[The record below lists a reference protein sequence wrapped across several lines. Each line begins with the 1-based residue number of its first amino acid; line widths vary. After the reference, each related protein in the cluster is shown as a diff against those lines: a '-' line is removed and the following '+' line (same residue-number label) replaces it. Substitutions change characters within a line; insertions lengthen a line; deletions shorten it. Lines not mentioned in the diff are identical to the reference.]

1 MSCFVV
7 SPKNVVSLARKSL
20 KYFSD
25 FRNNTGIDM
34 EEIFGIEEE
43 DSENMKIG
51 KIVEELHKLNV
62 RAMKERYDYLYKI
75 DAISKESKQDAILML
90 TNEEP
95 FIVDI
100 YKYSKDLY
108 QLYKYAQCY
117 LYNCLEGDCDESP
130 VYKFIKYLK
139 GKITDEIISAS
150 WEYEKA
156 EWN

>member
-1 MSCFVV
+1 MSCFIV

-51 KIVEELHKLNV
+51 RIVGELHKLNV
-62 RAMKERYDYLYKI
+62 RAMKERYDYLYK
-75 DAISKESKQDAILML
+75 
-90 TNEEP
+90 EEP

>member
-43 DSENMKIG
+43 DSENIKIK
-51 KIVEELHKLNV
+51 KIIEELHKLNV
-62 RAMKERYDYLYKI
+62 RAMKERYDYLYK
-75 DAISKESKQDAILML
+75 
-90 TNEEP
+90 EEP

>member
-1 MSCFVV
+1 MSCFIV

-43 DSENMKIG
+43 DSENMKIK
-51 KIVEELHKLNV
+51 KIIEELHKLNV
-62 RAMKERYDYLYKI
+62 RAMKERYDYLYK
-75 DAISKESKQDAILML
+75 
-90 TNEEP
+90 EEP

>member
-1 MSCFVV
+1 MSCFIV

-43 DSENMKIG
+43 DSENMKIR
-51 KIVEELHKLNV
+51 KIVKELHKLNV
-62 RAMKERYDYLYKI
+62 RAMKERYDYLYK
-75 DAISKESKQDAILML
+75 
-90 TNEEP
+90 EEP

>member
-51 KIVEELHKLNV
+51 RIVGELHKLNV
-62 RAMKERYDYLYKI
+62 RAMKERYDYLYK
-75 DAISKESKQDAILML
+75 
-90 TNEEP
+90 EEP

>member
-1 MSCFVV
+1 MSCFIV

-43 DSENMKIG
+43 DSENIKIK
-51 KIVEELHKLNV
+51 KIIEELHKLNV
-62 RAMKERYDYLYKI
+62 RAMKERYDYLYK
-75 DAISKESKQDAILML
+75 
-90 TNEEP
+90 EEP

>member
-1 MSCFVV
+1 
-7 SPKNVVSLARKSL
+7 
-20 KYFSD
+20 
-25 FRNNTGIDM
+25 M

-51 KIVEELHKLNV
+51 RIVGELHKLNV
-62 RAMKERYDYLYKI
+62 RAMKERYDYLYK
-75 DAISKESKQDAILML
+75 
-90 TNEEP
+90 EEP

-117 LYNCLEGDCDESP
+117 LFNCLEGDCDESP

>member
-1 MSCFVV
+1 VVSCQIFLKRRRKMSCFIV

-43 DSENMKIG
+43 DSENMKIR
-51 KIVEELHKLNV
+51 KIVKELHKLNV
-62 RAMKERYDYLYKI
+62 RAMKERYDYLYK
-75 DAISKESKQDAILML
+75 
-90 TNEEP
+90 EEP

>member
-51 KIVEELHKLNV
+51 RIVGELHKLNV
-62 RAMKERYDYLYKI
+62 RAMKERYDYLYK
-75 DAISKESKQDAILML
+75 
-90 TNEEP
+90 EEP

-108 QLYKYAQCY
+108 QLYKYAKCY

-139 GKITDEIISAS
+139 GEITDEIISAS

>member
-51 KIVEELHKLNV
+51 RIVGELHKLNV
-62 RAMKERYDYLYKI
+62 RAMKERYDYLYK
-75 DAISKESKQDAILML
+75 
-90 TNEEP
+90 EEP

-117 LYNCLEGDCDESP
+117 LYNCLEGNCDESP

>member
-1 MSCFVV
+1 
-7 SPKNVVSLARKSL
+7 L

-51 KIVEELHKLNV
+51 RIVEELHKLNV
-62 RAMKERYDYLYKI
+62 RAMKERYDYLYK
-75 DAISKESKQDAILML
+75 
-90 TNEEP
+90 EEP

>member
-1 MSCFVV
+1 
-7 SPKNVVSLARKSL
+7 L

-51 KIVEELHKLNV
+51 KIVGELHKLNV
-62 RAMKERYDYLYKI
+62 RAMKERYDYLYK
-75 DAISKESKQDAILML
+75 
-90 TNEEP
+90 EEP
-95 FIVDI
+95 FIVDM

>member
-51 KIVEELHKLNV
+51 RIVEELHKLNV
-62 RAMKERYDYLYKI
+62 RAMKERYDYLYK
-75 DAISKESKQDAILML
+75 
-90 TNEEP
+90 EEP

>member
-43 DSENMKIG
+43 DSENMKIK
-51 KIVEELHKLNV
+51 KIIKKLHKLNV
-62 RAMKERYDYLYKI
+62 RAMKERYDYLYK
-75 DAISKESKQDAILML
+75 
-90 TNEEP
+90 EEP

>member
-1 MSCFVV
+1 
-7 SPKNVVSLARKSL
+7 L
-20 KYFSD
+20 KYFPD

-34 EEIFGIEEE
+34 EEIFGIEKE

-51 KIVEELHKLNV
+51 RIVGELHKLNV
-62 RAMKERYDYLYKI
+62 RAMKERYDYLYK
-75 DAISKESKQDAILML
+75 
-90 TNEEP
+90 EEP

>member
-25 FRNNTGIDM
+25 FRNNTGINM

-43 DSENMKIG
+43 DSENMKIER
-51 KIVEELHKLNV
+51 IVKKLHKLNV
-62 RAMKERYDYLYKI
+62 RAMKERYDYLYK
-75 DAISKESKQDAILML
+75 
-90 TNEEP
+90 EEP

>member
-43 DSENMKIG
+43 DSENMKIER
-51 KIVEELHKLNV
+51 IVKKLHKLNV
-62 RAMKERYDYLYKI
+62 RAMKERYDYLYK
-75 DAISKESKQDAILML
+75 
-90 TNEEP
+90 EEP

>member
-1 MSCFVV
+1 
-7 SPKNVVSLARKSL
+7 L

-51 KIVEELHKLNV
+51 RIVGELHKLNV
-62 RAMKERYDYLYKI
+62 RAMKERYDYLYK
-75 DAISKESKQDAILML
+75 
-90 TNEEP
+90 EEP

-117 LYNCLEGDCDESP
+117 LFNCLEGDCDESP

>member
-43 DSENMKIG
+43 DSENMKI
-51 KIVEELHKLNV
+51 KRIVKELHKLNV
-62 RAMKERYDYLYKI
+62 RAMKERYDYLYK
-75 DAISKESKQDAILML
+75 
-90 TNEEP
+90 EEP

>member
-51 KIVEELHKLNV
+51 RIVGELHKLNV
-62 RAMKERYDYLYKI
+62 RAMKERYDYLYK
-75 DAISKESKQDAILML
+75 
-90 TNEEP
+90 EEP

-117 LYNCLEGDCDESP
+117 LFNCLEGDCDESP

-156 EWN
+156 EWNWKRSRLCIIIT

>member
-1 MSCFVV
+1 
-7 SPKNVVSLARKSL
+7 
-20 KYFSD
+20 
-25 FRNNTGIDM
+25 M

-51 KIVEELHKLNV
+51 RIVGELHKLNV
-62 RAMKERYDYLYKI
+62 RAMKERYDYLYK
-75 DAISKESKQDAILML
+75 
-90 TNEEP
+90 EEP

-139 GKITDEIISAS
+139 GEITDEIISAS

>member
-43 DSENMKIG
+43 DSENMKIR
-51 KIVEELHKLNV
+51 KIVKELHKLNV
-62 RAMKERYDYLYKI
+62 RAMKERYDYLYK
-75 DAISKESKQDAILML
+75 
-90 TNEEP
+90 EEP

>member
-51 KIVEELHKLNV
+51 RIVGELHKLNV
-62 RAMKERYDYLYKI
+62 RAMKERYDYLYK
-75 DAISKESKQDAILML
+75 
-90 TNEEP
+90 EEP

-139 GKITDEIISAS
+139 GEITDEIISAS

>member
-1 MSCFVV
+1 
-7 SPKNVVSLARKSL
+7 L

-43 DSENMKIG
+43 DSENMKIR
-51 KIVEELHKLNV
+51 KIVKELHKLNV
-62 RAMKERYDYLYKI
+62 RAMKERYDYLYK
-75 DAISKESKQDAILML
+75 
-90 TNEEP
+90 EEP

>member
-51 KIVEELHKLNV
+51 KIVGELHKLNV
-62 RAMKERYDYLYKI
+62 RAMKERYDYLYK
-75 DAISKESKQDAILML
+75 
-90 TNEEP
+90 EEP
-95 FIVDI
+95 FIVDM

>member
-43 DSENMKIG
+43 DSENMKI
-51 KIVEELHKLNV
+51 KRIVKELHKLNV
-62 RAMKERYDYLYKI
+62 RAMKERYDYLYK
-75 DAISKESKQDAILML
+75 
-90 TNEEP
+90 EEP

-100 YKYSKDLY
+100 YKYSKNLY

>member
-43 DSENMKIG
+43 DSENMKIK
-51 KIVEELHKLNV
+51 KIIEELHKLNV
-62 RAMKERYDYLYKI
+62 RAMKERYDYLYK
-75 DAISKESKQDAILML
+75 
-90 TNEEP
+90 EEP

>member
-34 EEIFGIEEE
+34 EKIFGIEEE

-51 KIVEELHKLNV
+51 RIVGELHKLNV
-62 RAMKERYDYLYKI
+62 RAMKERYDYLYK
-75 DAISKESKQDAILML
+75 
-90 TNEEP
+90 EEP

>member
-1 MSCFVV
+1 
-7 SPKNVVSLARKSL
+7 L

-43 DSENMKIG
+43 DSENMKIER
-51 KIVEELHKLNV
+51 IVKKLHKLNV
-62 RAMKERYDYLYKI
+62 RAMKERYDYLYK
-75 DAISKESKQDAILML
+75 
-90 TNEEP
+90 EEP